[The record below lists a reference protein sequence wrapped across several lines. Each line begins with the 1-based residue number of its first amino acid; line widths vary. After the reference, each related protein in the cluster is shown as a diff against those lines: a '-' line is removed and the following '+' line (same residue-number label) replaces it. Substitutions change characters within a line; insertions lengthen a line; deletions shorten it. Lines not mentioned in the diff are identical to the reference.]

1 MNIVVN
7 QSDWTSRDIEL
18 LFSGEPVEFV
28 DNKPLPNLLAE
39 LGVYKSTTQ
48 ARKAG
53 RVGELP
59 KGWSEIKASK
69 KVTIW
74 LWNPQ
79 DQ

>member
-7 QSDWTSRDIEL
+7 QSDWTPRDIEL
-18 LFSGEPVEFV
+18 LFDGEPVEFV

-39 LGVYKSTTQ
+39 LGVYKSATQ

-53 RVGELP
+53 RIGDLP

-79 DQ
+79 G

>member
-7 QSDWTSRDIEL
+7 QSDWTPRDIEL
-18 LFSGEPVEFV
+18 LFSREPVEFV

-39 LGVYKSTTQ
+39 LGVYKSSTQ

-79 DQ
+79 G